1 MFIKIIKIII
11 DNNNKKI
18 LNKRLH
24 QWYEN
29 VKKLNDKNNKN
40 QIKNFGNIISKLF
53 NNNQNKLGKQFLIK
67 LKENKKEK
75 ILKNV
80 FIKYGKP
87 KINIINYYFKRWKYI
102 NKKVTQIKYSQINTI
117 TNFFIIII

>member
-1 MFIKIIKIII
+1 MNRWKNNTLKKRNNDIVSRMFIKIIKIII

-102 NKKVTQIKYSQINTI
+102 NI
-117 TNFFIIII
+117 